1 MARSVAIVP
10 HTHWDREWYS
20 PFQTFRLRLV
30 DLLDEFLP
38 RLEADPSY
46 ARFLLDGQMAVVDDY
61 LEVRPEAEPVIR
73 RLAASGRL
81 AMGPWY
87 ILMDEFLVS
96 GETIVRNLQR
106 GLERAAAF
114 GGAMPVGYLPDMFGH
129 VAQMPQILSQ
139 TGIDRAV
146 VWRGVPSAIDK
157 TGFWWVAPDG
167 SRVRAEYLTGGY
179 GNGAGVPDDAK
190 ELVKRVAAFED
201 ELGDLLPTGAPI
213 LFMNGTDHEVPQAW
227 LGRVVAEANDL
238 QDDYHLAITSLAE
251 YLDGAPVDGLPEWRG
266 ELRSGANA
274 NLLMGVGSNRVDV
287 KQAAARAERALERLA
302 EPACALFLPPERWP
316 AALLDIAWREVIRN
330 SAHDSICACSHDEAV
345 AAVVHRYAE
354 ARQIGEGLAT
364 RAVEAVAA
372 SMRGAGTVVVN
383 LSARRRGGLIEL
395 TLPGGGPVGDGAQ
408 LLQERGS
415 PLGHVTVRGD
425 GLPGILG
432 PIRSQQLDGST
443 YVNSVEVR
451 EDDEGVHVT
460 LHGDSRLREVLN
472 VTEIKADLLA
482 RVAGRPDVAVHLR
495 VVHPP
500 SRRVLTRVDDV
511 DGFGWTTWSAVP
523 TSASPVTAAGERM
536 DNGLVGVTVD
546 PETGTFAIDGVAG
559 LGRLVDDGDA
569 GDTYNYSPP
578 DHDVVVDRPDF
589 VDVTVLESGSMRAR
603 LRIRAA
609 YTWPERLAKRGRTG
623 AEPTGVTTT
632 LELQAGE
639 PFVRVRTTI
648 DNRSRDHR
656 VRAWFPLPEPAT
668 VSRAEC
674 AFAIVERGLEAEGGP
689 SEHGLPTFPS
699 RRFVSAG
706 GLTIAHEGLLEY
718 ELVEGGSALA
728 ITLLRATG
736 LLSRV
741 EMTYRPLPAGPPL
754 PLEGP
759 QMQGPLTVSYAVQV
773 GDCDPYA
780 LAEDVFVPLQTA
792 LASGGGDRPASGQA
806 LHVDGAEVSAV
817 RRVAGGLEVRVFNPG
832 AEPTAVS
839 VGARRGWLVDLRGR
853 PVEPVDGA
861 FPLAPGRIAT
871 VHLADT

>member
-1 MARSVAIVP
+1 MP

-61 LEVRPEAEPVIR
+61 LEVRPEAEATLR

-81 AMGPWY
+81 GMGPWY

-114 GGAMPVGYLPDMFGH
+114 GGAMQVGYLPDMFGH
-129 VAQMPQILSQ
+129 VAQMPQILTQ
-139 TGIDRAV
+139 AGIDRAV
-146 VWRGVPSAIDK
+146 VWRGVPNAVDK
-157 TGFWWVAPDG
+157 TGFWWIAPDG
-167 SRVRAEYLTGGY
+167 SRVRAEYLLGGY
-179 GNGAGVPDDAK
+179 GNGASVPDDAK
-190 ELVKRVAAFED
+190 ALVQRVRAFEA
-201 ELGDLLPTGAPI
+201 ELGELLPLGAPI
-213 LFMNGTDHEVPQAW
+213 LFMNGTDHEVPQPW
-227 LGRVVAEANDL
+227 LGRVVAEANDI
-238 QDDYHLAITSLAE
+238 QDDYRLEITSLAE

-266 ELRSGANA
+266 ELRSGGRA

-302 EPACALFLPPERWP
+302 EPLCALFLPPARWP

-330 SAHDSICACSHDEAV
+330 SAHDSICACSDDEVV
-345 AAVVHRYAE
+345 AAVLHRYAE
-354 ARQIGEGLAT
+354 ARQIGEGLAA
-364 RAVEAVAA
+364 RAVDAVAKT
-372 SMRGAGTVVVN
+372 MRAEGTAVVN
-383 LSARRRGGLIEL
+383 PSARTRGGLIEL
-395 TLPGGGPVGDGAQ
+395 TLPGAGPVGDGAQ
-408 LLQERGS
+408 LLKERGS
-415 PLGHVTVRGD
+415 ALGHVTVRGD

-443 YVNSVEVR
+443 YINAVEVT
-451 EDDEGVHVT
+451 EDDEGIHVT

-472 VTEIKADLLA
+472 VEALKADLLA
-482 RVAGRPDVAVHLR
+482 RVADRPEVLVHLR

-511 DGFGWTTWSAVP
+511 PGFGWTTWSATP
-523 TSASPVTAAGERM
+523 TSAAPVSAAVDRM
-536 DNGLVGVTVD
+536 DNGLVAVVVD
-546 PETGTFAIDGVAG
+546 PTDGTFSLDGVGG
-559 LGRLVDDGDA
+559 LGLLVDDGDA

-578 DHDVVVDRPDF
+578 DRDSVVDRPDV
-589 VDVTVLESGSMRAR
+589 VDVAVLESGPMRAR
-603 LRIRAA
+603 LRVRCA
-609 YTWPERLAKRGRTG
+609 YTWPDHVAKGARTG
-623 AEPTGVTTT
+623 SVPTGVTTT

-656 VRAWFPLPEPAT
+656 VRAWFPLPEQAST
-668 VSRAEC
+668 SRAEC
-674 AFAIVERGLEAEGGP
+674 AFAIVERGLDAEGGP
-689 SEHGLPTFPS
+689 SERALPTFPS

-718 ELVEGGSALA
+718 ELVDQGRVLAL
-728 ITLLRATG
+728 TLLRATG

-759 QMQGPLTVSYAVQV
+759 QLQVPVTVQYAVQV
-773 GDCDPYA
+773 GACDPYA
-780 LAEDVFVPLQTA
+780 LAEDAFVPLHTA
-792 LASGGGDRPASGQA
+792 LAPGGGDRPAAGQA
-806 LHVDGAEVSAV
+806 LEVDGAQVSAV
-817 RRVAGGLEVRVFNPG
+817 RRVAGGLEVRVFNPT
-832 AEPTAVS
+832 AEPTTVS
-839 VGARRGWLVDLRGR
+839 LGTRRGWLVDLRGR
-853 PVEPVDGA
+853 PLGPFDGTFA
-861 FPLAPGRIAT
+861 LAPGRIAT
-871 VHLADT
+871 VHLHD